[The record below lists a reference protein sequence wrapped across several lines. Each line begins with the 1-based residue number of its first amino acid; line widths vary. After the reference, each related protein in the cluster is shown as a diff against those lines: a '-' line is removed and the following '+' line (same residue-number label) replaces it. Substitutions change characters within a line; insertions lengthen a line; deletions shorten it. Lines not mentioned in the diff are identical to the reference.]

1 MKQHLHA
8 GFVISRS
15 TRYMF
20 LKPVSRRETSEDRMQ
35 TQPPYS
41 CSSYCSWRQWKQT
54 KIGYFS
60 LFITTFKFV
69 DSSVCHPKAVLTL
82 MLWNWEW
89 TAALTLH
96 WQFCASAA
104 TFPIA
109 CAAAASLVQEQ
120 GGSIAVSQQ
129 CLCTGC
135 QAGDTAR
142 PTARSCPKLSPLH
155 MGKQIWHAKAQ
166 SMGLFAFQLLS
177 PCLSQGG
184 HLDII
189 TSYVLVLFW
198 QELQAILIEIKDL
211 DNLQKEE
218 WRHL

>member
-1 MKQHLHA
+1 MKQHLCA

-20 LKPVSRRETSEDRMQ
+20 LKSLKPVSRREISEGRMQ

-54 KIGYFS
+54 KISYFS

-69 DSSVCHPKAVLTL
+69 DGSVCHPKAVLTL
-82 MLWNWEW
+82 TLWNWEW

-104 TFPIA
+104 SP
-109 CAAAASLVQEQ
+109 VQEQ
-120 GGSIAVSQQ
+120 GGSTAVSQQ

-135 QAGDTAR
+135 QTGDRAR
-142 PTARSCPKLSPLH
+142 TIAHSCPKLSPLH
-155 MGKQIWHAKAQ
+155 VGKQIWRAKAQ
-166 SMGLFAFQLLS
+166 SVGLFAFQLLS
-177 PCLSQGG
+177 LCLSQGG

-198 QELQAILIEIKDL
+198 QELQAILTEIKDL